1 MFFVVNSTDQKLV
14 LVSDTRFMNCLS
26 RMMLVL
32 SICEMCGRMKFLVLG
47 VNICYSVYQLA
58 LWLILNYYLDYHQ
71 RIEVNFNYYP
81 NYHQDQG
88 PCHLQCSPLD
98 LFKFLASTLIL
109 TVKV

>member
-1 MFFVVNSTDQKLV
+1 
-14 LVSDTRFMNCLS
+14 MNCLS

-32 SICEMCGRMKFLVLG
+32 SIREMCGRMKFLVLG
-47 VNICYSVYQLA
+47 VNICYSVCQLV

-71 RIEVNFNYYP
+71 EIEVNFNYYLY
-81 NYHQDQG
+81 YHPDPDQG
-88 PCHLQCSPLD
+88 PYHLQCSPLD